1 MTSRSEFWVKNWRFP
16 SFMIVQWT
24 SNVGGQRVRQLIS
37 PKIITP
43 VGEGAGELLNNV
55 LCGKAPPRDLAPYIF
70 IVEGARRVFFRVE
83 ASPYKI
89 QCHSVLCRSHLITIS
104 LTESRI
110 SLSTGV
116 PRTFL
121 FSRSICILASLGL
134 GNSRHCTLFITIV
147 LGWKVCQW
155 WPKLAW
161 GNESEMG
168 WSYIKRNEW
177 NPEELVKAYKTLST
191 CPWWWRSI
199 SEDWRFTILT
209 WEFSQ

>member
-1 MTSRSEFWVKNWRFP
+1 MAYDKSFGIWVRNWRFP

-168 WSYIKRNEW
+168 WSYIKRN
-177 NPEELVKAYKTLST
+177 
-191 CPWWWRSI
+191 
-199 SEDWRFTILT
+199 
-209 WEFSQ
+209 